1 MAGKISR
8 ALFTFFALVSER
20 NLETRVFR
28 RKPRRAINLNREGN
42 WTAEKQI
49 ETDTPIEE
57 NLCCQ
62 NPYT

>member
-1 MAGKISR
+1 MAGTISR

-28 RKPRRAINLNREGN
+28 RKPRRAKNLNREGN

-49 ETDTPIEE
+49 ETDTPI
-57 NLCCQ
+57 
-62 NPYT
+62 

>member
-1 MAGKISR
+1 MAGTISR

-28 RKPRRAINLNREGN
+28 RKPRRAKNLNREGN

-57 NLCCQ
+57 NLCC
-62 NPYT
+62 